1 MLIAALQLIVFV
13 GPILLSTDVFSYIA
27 YARMGV
33 EHGLNPYLHG
43 PVAIVGDPVF
53 HYVGHDWV
61 HVATAYGPLYTLL
74 SYPLAPLG
82 VVGRAVGDE
91 ARGAARERRHARA
104 HLALRARARLRPG
117 RARCSSSAPTRCT

>member
-1 MLIAALQLIVFV
+1 MFV
-13 GPILLSTDVFSYIA
+13 GPILISTDVFSYIA

-43 PVAIVGDPVF
+43 PVAISDDPVF
-53 HYVGHDWV
+53 HYVGHDWST
-61 HVATAYGPLYTLL
+61 VATAYGPLYTLL

-82 VVGRAVGDE
+82 VDGRAVGDE

-104 HLALRARARLRPG
+104 RPGAARARAASTRWSR
-117 RARCSSSAPTRCT
+117 SWSSAPTRCM